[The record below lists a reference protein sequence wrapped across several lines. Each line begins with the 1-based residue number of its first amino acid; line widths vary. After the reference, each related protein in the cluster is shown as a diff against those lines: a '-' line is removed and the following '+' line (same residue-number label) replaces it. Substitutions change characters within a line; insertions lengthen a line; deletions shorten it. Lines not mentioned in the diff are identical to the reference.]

1 MRYPVILKAL
11 IGVAAVALV
20 LVFVVSRQPETFHV
34 ERSITIAAPAERA
47 FAQVNDFRAWR
58 AWSPYEK
65 LDPEMKRQFGDPAAG
80 EGASYSWAGNNQIGK
95 GRMTIERSVPSSQI
109 AIRLDFIEPFE
120 NTCQASFSFAPVP
133 DGTKVTWAMDGHNT
147 FIGKAMHLFM
157 DFDSI
162 IAAQFDSGLQQLKTL
177 AEASPEAQAVTSAH

>member
-1 MRYPVILKAL
+1 MILKAL
-11 IGVAAVALV
+11 IGVAALALV
-20 LVFVVSRQPETFHV
+20 LAFFVSRQPETFHV
-34 ERSITIAAPAERA
+34 ERSITIEAPAERA

-65 LDPEMKRQFGDPAAG
+65 LDPEMMRLFGGPATG
-80 EGASYSWAGNNQIGK
+80 EGASYTWAGNDQIGK
-95 GRMTIERSVPSSQI
+95 GRMTIERSVPASQV
-109 AIRLDFIEPFE
+109 AIRLEFIEPFE
-120 NTCQASFSFAPVP
+120 NTCQANFSFAPSP
-133 DGTKVTWAMDGHNT
+133 EGTRVTWAMDGHNN

-177 AEASPEAQAVTSAH
+177 AETDVKAITSTR